1 MECEALGKQAWC
13 GVCDH
18 WRRLVEAYRLDV
30 FHAATHWVGRCSSTK
45 RAAAGW
51 GGKSLLIRATIA
63 SQVRVCT
70 ARAKPAKHLRSYRSS
85 PNSSRKEDAGKHHPR
100 RPRRRVSGGGAYYL
114 IYLRGAC
121 CSAARSTI
129 IPPPHTGH
137 SAFALADRVRGAR
150 SSHPNVRSPKRRGL
164 RRRGAPDGR
173 GARGWTPRS
182 PEPHHCGGYRAPHH
196 AIFLDDKRYDR

>member
-70 ARAKPAKHLRSYRSS
+70 ARANPLS
-85 PNSSRKEDAGKHHPR
+85 
-100 RPRRRVSGGGAYYL
+100 
-114 IYLRGAC
+114 I
-121 CSAARSTI
+121 
-129 IPPPHTGH
+129 
-137 SAFALADRVRGAR
+137 FALIAQVLTQVGKKTLANTTRGDLG
-150 SSHPNVRSPKRRGL
+150 V
-164 RRRGAPDGR
+164 
-173 GARGWTPRS
+173 
-182 PEPHHCGGYRAPHH
+182 E
-196 AIFLDDKRYDR
+196 